1 MVSADSL
8 RRPDRSVISTWSL
21 TAHKPNSWRATKTV
35 VPILR
40 ISELHKS
47 FGALEVLKG
56 ISLEVIPGEVVSII
70 GASGSGK
77 STFLRCINMMEMP
90 DRGVMEF
97 QSPFIFT
104 STPVPLAPR
113 PQPCQRFGPR
123 SVWYFRAIIY
133 GLT

>member
-1 MVSADSL
+1 MVSGGLPATSRSKCYLHVVVDRTQAD
-8 RRPDRSVISTWSL
+8 
-21 TAHKPNSWRATKTV
+21 SWRATKTV

-97 QSPFIFT
+97 ESFRFSLPPRYRWPPARN
-104 STPVPLAPR
+104 PVSGSGQDR
-113 PQPCQRFGPR
+113 
-123 SVWYFRAIIY
+123 Y
-133 GLT
+133 GISEL

>member
-1 MVSADSL
+1 M
-8 RRPDRSVISTWSL
+8 
-21 TAHKPNSWRATKTV
+21 RATQTV

-97 QSPFIFT
+97 ESFRFHFHPGT
-104 STPVPLAPR
+104 AGPPPEPCPR
-113 PQPCQRFGPR
+113 FEAR